1 MSDVPTMGR
10 MGRLVGRASL
20 LKVRNQVLV
29 VEDSEDI
36 LDALT
41 IFLDQIEGINIVIAR
56 SLAEAESC
64 LAEGAE
70 QFFCAVLDLNLP
82 DAPAGEVVDLVRKHG
97 IPVIV
102 LTGNVDEDVRQDMR
116 NKLVLEYV
124 IKREMAEIEYVAYLV
139 GLIYENQKVKVLVVE
154 DTELFRQYLKTLLE
168 NYQYQ
173 VLLAEDGLKGLQVLE
188 ENPDISLVLADYN
201 MPKMDGIT
209 MIKEIRKTHRRE
221 DLAIIGISNNANS
234 DLTVRLLKAG
244 ANDFITKQVGLE
256 EFYCRVTQS
265 ANMVGYMRKIR
276 DSAIRD
282 FLTKVYN
289 RRHLFE
295 LAESLYANAQRGLI
309 TIAVAMVDAD
319 HFKNIND
326 THGHDMGDRAL
337 VAIAETLQAS
347 LRRSD
352 VVSRFGGEEFVC
364 IAVIKEEEDAPLVF
378 EKVRAA
384 LEAIEL
390 YTEAGEQVKVTA
402 SIGLT
407 TKLSDSFDEMLK
419 LADSAV
425 YNAKAAGRN
434 RVVPI

>member
-1 MSDVPTMGR
+1 MSDETKGQIVC
-10 MGRLVGRASL
+10 LANQSSL
-20 LKVRNQVLV
+20 LEVRNQVLV
-29 VEDSEDI
+29 VEDSEDV
-36 LDALT
+36 LGALT
-41 IFLDQIEGINIVIAR
+41 IFLDQIEGIDVVTAS
-56 SLAEAESC
+56 SLAEAGSC

-70 QFFCAVLDLNLP
+70 HYFCAVLDLNLP
-82 DAPAGEVVDLVRKHG
+82 DAPDGEVVDLVREHG

-102 LTGNVDEDVRQDMR
+102 LTGNADEDVRQAMR
-116 NKLVLEYV
+116 NKLVLDYV
-124 IKREMAEIEYVAYLV
+124 IKREMAEIEYVAHLV
-139 GLIYENQKVKVLVVE
+139 GRIYGNQQIQVLVVE
-154 DTELFRQYLKTLLE
+154 DTELFRQYLKSLLE

-173 VLLAEDGLKGLQVLE
+173 VLLAEDGLQGLQVLE

-201 MPKMDGIT
+201 MPKMDGID
-209 MIKEIRKTHRRE
+209 MIREIRKTHRRE

-256 EFYCRVTQS
+256 EFYCRVSQS
-265 ANMVGYMRKIR
+265 TNMVEYMRKIR

-282 FLTKVYN
+282 FLTRVYN

-295 LAESLYANAQRGLI
+295 LAESLYANARRGLI
-309 TIAVAMVDAD
+309 TIAVAMADAD

-326 THGHDMGDRAL
+326 THGHDMGDKAL
-337 VAIAETLQAS
+337 VAIAETLQKS
-347 LRRSD
+347 LRKSD

-364 IAVIKEEEDAPLVF
+364 IAIIKNEADALLVF

-390 YTEAGEQVKVTA
+390 YTEAGEQVKITA

-425 YNAKAAGRN
+425 YDAKAAGRN